1 MKLFTQ
7 ALSIAG
13 LACVVTSYQQ
23 KKKSTLILCQLVGGA
38 LFGIHY
44 LLLGA
49 YAGFL
54 LNIIAVTRA
63 LVFYKGN
70 LPKKVGTLWVCIF
83 HVLCLGAYVLT
94 FAVFK
99 TPPTLP
105 NLILEVLPVIGMFSL
120 SISFNMT
127 GAKDIRRLGMISSVC
142 WLIYNIS
149 HFSIG
154 GIGCEIMCFASIII
168 GVLRHDVKRKVKE

>member
-1 MKLFTQ
+1 MDYFIQ
-7 ALSIAG
+7 GLSIAG
-13 LACVVTSYQQ
+13 LACIVASYQQ

-54 LNIIAVTRA
+54 LNIIAVVRA

-70 LPKKVGTLWVCIF
+70 LPKKVGNTWVYIF
-83 HVLCLGAYVLT
+83 HALCLGAYALT
-94 FAVFK
+94 FTVFG
-99 TPPTLP
+99 TTPTLT
-105 NLILEVLPVIGMFSL
+105 NLVLEVLPVIGMFCL

-127 GAKDIRRLGMISSVC
+127 GAKEIRRLGSGSSVC
-142 WLIYNIS
+142 WLIYNIA
-149 HFSIG
+149 HLSIG
-154 GIGCEIMCFASIII
+154 GIACEAMCLVSIII
-168 GVLRHDVKRKVKE
+168 GMIRYDRKDGK